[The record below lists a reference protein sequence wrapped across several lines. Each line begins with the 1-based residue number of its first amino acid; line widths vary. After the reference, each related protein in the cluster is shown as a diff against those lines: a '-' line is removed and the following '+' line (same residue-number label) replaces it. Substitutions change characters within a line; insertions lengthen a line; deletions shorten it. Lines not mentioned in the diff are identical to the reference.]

1 MKFSATHL
9 IHKGNPMDKC
19 PCLIPDENDNC
30 IECGKHIDL
39 PEIGEMPN
47 LGDIPGICKLLDQT
61 AHAYALVIRENS
73 DPNDPSQPRLR
84 FVGNKLM
91 RLPHKA
97 LFTELM
103 KPTYKEAKALGYK
116 GTIERWSELVQERTF
131 LSPPR

>member
-1 MKFSATHL
+1 
-9 IHKGNPMDKC
+9 MDKC